1 MGVSTPGAAEV
12 FRVRTLPGTS
22 YALGVTHDTTALAP
36 LDLPGAGDWH
46 AWVDERCLALLDE
59 AVREVEQVRSSAG
72 ADDVLG
78 AWNRAETAIA
88 NAESIALWAEV
99 HPVEA
104 VRERADE
111 LSQQVQ
117 KYVTEL
123 GQDRELFAVFDGLSE
138 DDRQGLD
145 DDARRVLEHT
155 LRDFRRAGVDRD
167 DATRDRLRE
176 LSEQGV
182 KLSQEFG
189 RHIREDVRSVRVAP
203 ERLAGLPEDY
213 RAAHP
218 ADDDGLVTITTDYPD
233 LVPFMTF
240 GSDAETRRDLALAQS
255 TVAWPV
261 NDQVLQDL
269 FAVRRETAD
278 LLGYDSWPDFDAE
291 VKMIGTGTAI
301 ADFIERISA
310 AATERAGQE
319 LEVLLERKRADDP
332 AAEDVTTYDS
342 RYYSELVRREQY
354 DVDGQVVRTYFPF
367 EQVRQG
373 LLDVTGRL
381 FGLGWTPVPRA
392 DAATWHEDVAS
403 YDVDLDGVR
412 IGRIHLDLHP
422 RDGKFKHA
430 AQFDMVKGVAG
441 EQLPEGVLVCN
452 FSRGLM
458 EHDEVVTLFHEFGHL
473 VHHVLGGQG
482 RWVRQSG
489 VATEWDFVEAP
500 SQMLEEW
507 AWDADVLA
515 TFARNADGETI
526 PADLVAAMR
535 RADHFGKGVY
545 AVQQMSYAARSYF
558 FHAGAHDDLTAY
570 GDELQRRYS
579 VFPPLEGAH
588 MHCSFG
594 HLDGYGSGY
603 YTYMWS
609 LVIAKD
615 LFSAFDADDLFAV
628 DVARRYRDRVL
639 AMGGRK
645 DAADLVADFLGR
657 PYSFESW
664 AAWLAE

>member
-1 MGVSTPGAAEV
+1 MADDTET
-12 FRVRTLPGTS
+12 RTGSIPSSPLEPLELPGS
-22 YALGVTHDTTALAP
+22 
-36 LDLPGAGDWH
+36 GDWLT
-46 AWVDERCLALLDE
+46 WVAEHGEGQLAE
-59 AVREVEQVRSSAG
+59 AAREVALVKSG
-72 ADDVLG
+72 PTDADTVL
-78 AWNRAETAIA
+78 ATWNRAETAIA
-88 NAESIALWAEV
+88 NAEAAHLWAEV
-99 HPVEA
+99 HPDAA
-104 VRERADE
+104 VRDRADE

-117 KYVTEL
+117 KFVTEL
-123 GQDRELFAVFDGLSE
+123 GQDRDLFAVFDGLSA
-138 DDRQGLD
+138 DGLD
-145 DDARRVLEHT
+145 DGAVRVLEHT

-182 KLSQEFG
+182 KLSQDFG
-189 RHIREDVRSVRVAP
+189 RNIRDDVRSIRVAP
-203 ERLAGLPEDY
+203 ERLAGLPDDY

-218 ADDDGLVTITTDYPD
+218 AGDDGLVAITTDYPD

-240 GSDAETRRDLALAQS
+240 ASDGEARHELALTQNN
-255 TVAWPV
+255 VAWPA

-269 FAVRRETAD
+269 LAVRRETAS
-278 LLGYDSWPDFDAE
+278 LLGYDSWPDLDTE
-291 VKMIGTGTAI
+291 VKMIGTGQAI
-301 ADFIERISA
+301 ADFIERISSA
-310 AATERAGQE
+310 SAERAAQDKG
-319 LEVLLERKRADDP
+319 VLLARKQVDQPGAD
-332 AAEDVTTYDS
+332 EVEVFEFRHYG
-342 RYYSELVRREQY
+342 ELVRREQY

-381 FGLGWTPVPRA
+381 FGLEWTPVGRDEA
-392 DAATWHEDVAS
+392 GTWHDEVAS
-403 YDVDLDGVR
+403 YDVGLDGVR

-422 RDGKFKHA
+422 REGKFKHA
-430 AQFDMVKGVAG
+430 AQFDLVKGVAG
-441 EQLPEGVLVCN
+441 HQLPEGVLVCN
-452 FSRGLM
+452 FNRGLM

-482 RWVRQSG
+482 EWLRFSG

-515 TFARNADGETI
+515 TFARNAAGETI
-526 PADLVAAMR
+526 PVDLVAAMR
-535 RADHFGKGVY
+535 RADQFGKGIY
-545 AVQQMSYAARSYF
+545 AAHQMSYAARSYY
-558 FHAGAHDDLTAY
+558 FHAGPNDDLTAF

-588 MHCSFG
+588 MHCAFG
-594 HLDGYGSGY
+594 HLDGYSSGY

-615 LFSAFDADDLFAV
+615 LFSAFDVDDMFAA
-628 DVARRYRDRVL
+628 DVAGRYRDRVL
-639 AMGGRK
+639 GMGGRK

-657 PYSFESW
+657 PYSFDSW
-664 AAWLAE
+664 TAWLAE

>member
-1 MGVSTPGAAEV
+1 M
-12 FRVRTLPGTS
+12 
-22 YALGVTHDTTALAP
+22 THDTDRALVP
-36 LDLPGAGDWH
+36 LQLPGDGDWLTWVGERCEGQL
-46 AWVDERCLALLDE
+46 AEARRLVDEVKSGSGDAR
-59 AVREVEQVRSSAG
+59 
-72 ADDVLG
+72 DVLDT
-78 AWNRAETAIA
+78 WNRAETAIA
-88 NAESIALWAEV
+88 NAGEVSLWSEV
-99 HPVEA
+99 HPDAA
-104 VRERADE
+104 VRDRADE
-111 LSQQVQ
+111 LSQEVQ

-123 GQDRELFAVFDGLSE
+123 GLDRDLFAVFDALSATS
-138 DDRQGLD
+138 DVAGLD
-145 DDARRVLEHT
+145 DDARRVLDHT

-167 DATRDRLRE
+167 DATRERLRE
-176 LSEQGV
+176 LSERGV
-182 KLSQEFG
+182 KLSQDFG
-189 RHIREDVRSVRVAP
+189 RNIRDDVRSVRLAP
-203 ERLAGLPEDY
+203 ERLAGLPDDY

-218 ADDDGLVTITTDYPD
+218 ADDDGLVTLTTDYPD

-240 GSDAETRRDLALAQS
+240 GSDGEARRELSLAANN
-255 TVAWPV
+255 VAWPV
-261 NDQVLQDL
+261 NDQVLQDI

-278 LLGYDSWPDFDAE
+278 LLGYDSWPDYDTE
-291 VKMIGTGTAI
+291 VKMIGTGA
-301 ADFIERISA
+301 AVAAFIDRISDA
-310 AATERAGQE
+310 ANERAGEE
-319 LEVLLERKRADDP
+319 LAVLLERKRRDDP
-332 AAEDVTTYDS
+332 SADAVATYDS

-354 DVDGQVVRTYFPF
+354 DVDGQVVRTYFGF

-381 FGLGWTPVPRA
+381 FGLEWTPVA
-392 DAATWHEDVAS
+392 QAEAGTWHEDVAT
-403 YDVDLDGVR
+403 YDVGLGGRR

-422 RDGKFKHA
+422 REGKFKHA
-430 AQFDMVKGVAG
+430 AQFDVVRGIAGV
-441 EQLPEGVLVCN
+441 QLPEGGLVCN

-482 RWVRQSG
+482 EWLRFSG

-515 TFARNADGETI
+515 TFARDADGETI

-535 RADHFGKGVY
+535 RADHFGKGMY
-545 AVQQMSYAARSYF
+545 AAQQMSYAARSYW
-558 FHAGAHDDLTAY
+558 FHARQHDDLTAY

-588 MHCSFG
+588 MHCAFG
-594 HLDGYGSGY
+594 HLDGYSSGY

-615 LFSAFDADDLFAV
+615 LFSAFDRDDLFAPE
-628 DVARRYRDRVL
+628 VATRYRDRVL
-639 AMGGRK
+639 AQGGRK

-657 PYSFESW
+657 PYSFDAWE
-664 AAWLAE
+664 AWLAE

>member
-1 MGVSTPGAAEV
+1 MV
-12 FRVRTLPGTS
+12 
-22 YALGVTHDTTALAP
+22 HDTDTQPTSTSEAREP
-36 LDLPGAGDWH
+36 LGLPGAGDWL
-46 AWVDERCLALLDE
+46 AWVGERCEGQLAE
-59 AVREVEQVRSSAG
+59 AVRQVEHVKSGASGAGEVLS
-72 ADDVLG
+72 
-78 AWNRAETAIA
+78 AWNRAQTAIA
-88 NAESIALWAEV
+88 NAEAVALWAEV
-99 HPVEA
+99 HPDA
-104 VRERADE
+104 GVRDRADE

-123 GQDRELFAVFDGLSE
+123 GQDRDLFAVLDALDAGPES
-138 DDRQGLD
+138 GLD
-145 DDARRVLEHT
+145 DDARRVLDHT
-155 LRDFRRAGVDRD
+155 LRDFRRTGVDRD

-176 LSEQGV
+176 LSERAV
-182 KLSQEFG
+182 KLSQDFG
-189 RHIREDVRSVRVAP
+189 RTIRDDVRSIRIAP
-203 ERLAGLPEDY
+203 ERLAGLPDDY

-233 LVPFMTF
+233 LVPFTTF
-240 GSDAETRRDLALAQS
+240 GADADARRELALAQS
-255 TVAWPV
+255 NVAWPD

-269 FAVRRETAD
+269 LAVRRETAD
-278 LLGYDSWPDFDAE
+278 LLGYGSWPDYDAE
-291 VKMIGTGTAI
+291 VKMIGTGGAI
-301 ADFIERISA
+301 ADFIDRISDVA
-310 AATERAGQE
+310 IERARQE
-319 LEVLLERKRADDP
+319 VAMLLDRKRVDDP
-332 AAEDVTTYDS
+332 AAEEVATYDS
-342 RYYSELVRREQY
+342 RYYAELVRREQY

-367 EQVRQG
+367 ESVRQG

-381 FGLGWTPVPRA
+381 FGLGWTPVPPA
-392 DAATWHEDVAS
+392 EAGTWHDDVAS
-403 YDVDLDGVR
+403 YDVDLGGVR

-422 RDGKFKHA
+422 REGKFKHA

-441 EQLPEGVLVCN
+441 VQLPEGVLVCN

-458 EHDEVVTLFHEFGHL
+458 EHAEVVTLFHEFGHL

-482 RWVRQSG
+482 EWLRFSG

-507 AWDADVLA
+507 AWDAEVLA
-515 TFARNADGETI
+515 TFARNAEGETI

-535 RADHFGKGVY
+535 RADHFGKGIY
-545 AVQQMSYAARSYF
+545 AVHQMSYAARSYW
-558 FHAGAHDDLTAY
+558 FHAGQHDDLTAY

-588 MHCSFG
+588 MHCAFG
-594 HLDGYGSGY
+594 HLDGYSSGY

-615 LFSAFDADDLFAV
+615 LFSAFDDDDLFAA
-628 DVARRYRDRVL
+628 DVATAYRDKVL

-657 PYSFESW
+657 PYSFDAW
-664 AAWLAE
+664 AAWMAE

>member
-1 MGVSTPGAAEV
+1 MASDT
-12 FRVRTLPGTS
+12 RT
-22 YALGVTHDTTALAP
+22 ADTRTADVPLAP
-36 LDLPGAGDWH
+36 IDLPGGGDWLS
-46 AWVDERCLALLDE
+46 WVAERCQAQLAEAQRQVALVKEGPSDAE
-59 AVREVEQVRSSAG
+59 AVLS
-72 ADDVLG
+72 

-88 NAESIALWAEV
+88 NADSVALWAEV
-99 HPVEA
+99 HPDA
-104 VRERADE
+104 DVRDRADE
-111 LSQQVQ
+111 LSQEVQ

-123 GQDRELFAVFDGLSE
+123 GLDRDLFAAFDAL
-138 DDRQGLD
+138 DPAGLD

-155 LRDFRRAGVDRD
+155 LRDFRRSGVDRD
-167 DATRDRLRE
+167 EATRDRLRE
-176 LSEQGV
+176 LSERAV
-182 KLSQEFG
+182 RLSQDFG
-189 RHIREDVRSVRVAP
+189 RNIRDDVRSIRVAP

-213 RAAHP
+213 RAAH
-218 ADDDGLVTITTDYPD
+218 ASDDDGLVTLTTDYPD
-233 LVPFMTF
+233 LVPFVTF
-240 GSDAETRRDLALAQS
+240 GSDGDARRDLTLAANN
-255 TVAWPV
+255 VAWPP

-269 FAVRRETAD
+269 LAVRRETAG
-278 LLGYDSWPDFDAE
+278 LLGHASWPDYDTE
-291 VKMIGTGTAI
+291 VKMIGSGQAV
-301 ADFIERISA
+301 ADFIDRVGDA
-310 AATERAGQE
+310 AKERAGQE
-319 LEVLLERKRADDP
+319 VAVLLERKRTDDP
-332 AAEDVTTYDS
+332 SADAVMGYDS

-381 FGLGWTPVPRA
+381 FGLEWTPVPADEARA
-392 DAATWHEDVAS
+392 WHDEVAS
-403 YDVDLDGVR
+403 YDVGLDGVR

-422 RDGKFKHA
+422 REGKYKHA
-430 AQFDMVKGVAG
+430 AQFDLVKGIAG
-441 EQLPEGVLVCN
+441 EQLAEGVLVCN

-473 VHHVLGGQG
+473 VHHVLAGQG
-482 RWVRQSG
+482 RWARFSG

-526 PADLVAAMR
+526 PAELVAAMR
-535 RADHFGKGVY
+535 RADHFGKGLY
-545 AVQQMSYAARSYF
+545 AVQQMSYAARSYW

-570 GDELQRRYS
+570 GDDLQRRYS

-588 MHCSFG
+588 MHCAFG
-594 HLDGYGSGY
+594 HLDGYSSGY

-615 LFSAFDADDLFAV
+615 LFSAFDADDLFAPE
-628 DVARRYRDRVL
+628 VAHAYRDKVL

-657 PYSFESW
+657 PYSFDSW

>member
-1 MGVSTPGAAEV
+1 MASASRSETP
-12 FRVRTLPGTS
+12 P
-22 YALGVTHDTTALAP
+22 AP
-36 LDLPGAGDWH
+36 IDLPGAGDWL
-46 AWVDERCLALLDE
+46 AWVAQRCHDQLEE
-59 AVREVEQVRSSAG
+59 AQQQVGLVKAGSSDAPV
-72 ADDVLG
+72 VLV
-78 AWNRAETAIA
+78 AWNKAETAIA
-88 NAESIALWAEV
+88 NAESVALWAEV
-99 HPVEA
+99 HPDAA
-104 VRERADE
+104 VRDLADE

-123 GQDRELFAVFDGLSE
+123 GLDRDLYAVLDRLVTSADLS
-138 DDRQGLD
+138 GLD
-145 DDARRVLEHT
+145 ADGRRVLEHT

-176 LSEQGV
+176 LSERSV
-182 KLSQEFG
+182 KLSQDFG
-189 RHIREDVRSVRVAP
+189 RNIRDDVRSIRVAP
-203 ERLAGLPEDY
+203 ERLEGLPEDY
-213 RAAHP
+213 RAAHAP
-218 ADDDGLVTITTDYPD
+218 DEDGLVTITTDYPD
-233 LVPFMTF
+233 LVPFITF
-240 GSDAETRRDLALAQS
+240 AVDAEARHELALAQNN
-255 TVAWPV
+255 VAWPA

-269 FAVRRETAD
+269 LAVRRETAS
-278 LLGYDSWPDFDAE
+278 LLGHDSWPDYDTE
-291 VKMIGTGTAI
+291 VKMIGTGQAV
-301 ADFIERISA
+301 ADFIDRVGEA
-310 AATERAGQE
+310 AKERAAEEVG
-319 LEVLLERKRADDP
+319 VLLERKRVDDP
-332 AAEDVTTYDS
+332 SADTVATYDS

-381 FGLGWTPVPRA
+381 FGLEWTPVPRE
-392 DAATWHEDVAS
+392 DAGTWHDEVAS
-403 YDVDLDGVR
+403 YDVGLDGTR

-422 RDGKFKHA
+422 REGKFKHA
-430 AQFDMVKGVAG
+430 AQFDMVKGIAG
-441 EQLPEGVLVCN
+441 QQLPEGVLVCN
-452 FSRGLM
+452 FNRGLM

-473 VHHVLGGQG
+473 VHHVLAGQG
-482 RWVRQSG
+482 EWARFSG

-515 TFARNADGETI
+515 TFARDEAGETI
-526 PADLVAAMR
+526 PAELVAAMR
-535 RADHFGKGVY
+535 RAEQFGKGLY
-545 AVQQMSYAARSYF
+545 AVQQMSYAARSYW
-558 FHAGAHDDLTAY
+558 FHAGPHDDLTAY

-588 MHCSFG
+588 MHCAFG
-594 HLDGYGSGY
+594 HLDGYSSGY

-615 LFSAFDADDLFAV
+615 LFSAFDRDDLFAA
-628 DVARRYRDRVL
+628 DVAFAYRDKVL

-657 PYSFESW
+657 PYSFDSW